1 MQSRNRPRT
10 AGAPTLRHAYA
21 WVAAVVVALLA
32 AITCSALATADTP
45 QPTDNSAAPPAVEDF
60 SYPGAASLNGVKV
73 LRGDGRITLTD
84 CSGPSQIQ
92 IWTRAPVNGDG
103 KLCFA
108 AGSATGRLTL
118 ELSEVFYI
126 QTSGRAVRAGLTA
139 DGNAQN
145 VDIAKDGYR
154 VVGEGLGQTPTTA
167 VELTVTG

>member
-1 MQSRNRPRT
+1 MSRTRPRFPG
-10 AGAPTLRHAYA
+10 AGSTLRTRA
-21 WVAAVVVALLA
+21 WVAAAVALTA
-32 AITCSALATADTP
+32 AVTCSALAAADAP

-60 SYPGAASLNGVKV
+60 GYPGADSLSGVKI
-73 LRGDGRITLTD
+73 LRGDGRITVTD
-84 CSGPSQIQ
+84 CSRENQIQ

-139 DGNAQN
+139 DGNAQS

-154 VVGEGLGQTPTTA
+154 IVGEGLGQAPTTA